1 MCKEPSKFKFQADD
15 NFFASISAHVSI
27 VVTKSKSSREAL
39 DEGGNCSKSEIYE
52 PVIPVQ
58 CESRVWNEIEVSAK
72 DEDLDI
78 LVKEMKDTCKFTTV
92 VDISSDEGSE
102 LESAPNGNL
111 VVTQES
117 KESKTGAVATA
128 ELSVLMENDATNDRT
143 CGRRRTWWSRM

>member
-27 VVTKSKSSREAL
+27 VVTKFSKSSREAL

-78 LVKEMKDTCKFTTV
+78 LVKEIKDTCKFTTV
-92 VDISSDEGSE
+92 C
-102 LESAPNGNL
+102 
-111 VVTQES
+111 
-117 KESKTGAVATA
+117 
-128 ELSVLMENDATNDRT
+128 RYFF
-143 CGRRRTWWSRM
+143 GRRIRA